1 MFARFLRYFR
11 PSSPLSVDLQAR
23 CVGLLP
29 DDPAL
34 EGLLV
39 AVAAT
44 TSLYGPA
51 LPAQEEQAS
60 LDNAQQVIIKHY
72 GAERA
77 AQKWSEFVTAYERQK
92 ARDLAERALAAHAAE
107 ARRAQ
112 RPLARVLQGITAAW
126 QRSPR

>member
-1 MFARFLRYFR
+1 
-11 PSSPLSVDLQAR
+11 
-23 CVGLLP
+23 
-29 DDPAL
+29 
-34 EGLLV
+34 
-39 AVAAT
+39 VAAT

-92 ARDLAERALAAHAAE
+92 ARDLAERALAANAAE